1 MTQRLVQQLLW
12 IPGMCRKAGTP
23 STFLSPL
30 LCQGSQLTVQ
40 IPTLTQMLWQ
50 KLMSHQS
57 KVIIRA
63 MQRSQLGCSHLLPRI
78 TCIMLLAC

>member
-1 MTQRLVQQLLW
+1 MTQRLVQQPLW
-12 IPGMCRKAGTP
+12 MPGMCRKAGKP
-23 STFLSPL
+23 STFLNPL

-40 IPTLTQMLWQ
+40 TPTLTQMLWQ

-57 KVIIRA
+57 KMIIRA
-63 MQRSQLGCSHLLPRI
+63 MQRSQLSCIHLLLKI